1 MTIKEMRERMGY
13 TQQGFSILLGIPKRT
28 IESWES
34 GDRQCPDYVR
44 KFIQYYLFKEG
55 YIVNTKIT
63 YRRTANED
71 KSKPDNN
78 FSTETDYII
87 TDGIY
92 DMTDYIREQIINGD
106 GRDVEQDGNTY
117 YIIEDGERTGEAF
130 WVISTEETDEELTL

>member
-1 MTIKEMRERMGY
+1 MTIKEMRERMDY

-28 IESWES
+28 IESWETQTRS
-34 GDRQCPDYVR
+34 CPEYVR

-63 YRRTANED
+63 FRWTACED

-78 FSTETDYII
+78 FSIETDYIV

-92 DMTDYIREQIINGD
+92 DMEDYIRDQVIKWD
-106 GRDVEQDGNTY
+106 GRDVECEGSTY
-117 YIIEDGERTGEAF
+117 YILDDEGERTGEAY
-130 WVISTEETDEELTL
+130 WVTKVEETDEETT